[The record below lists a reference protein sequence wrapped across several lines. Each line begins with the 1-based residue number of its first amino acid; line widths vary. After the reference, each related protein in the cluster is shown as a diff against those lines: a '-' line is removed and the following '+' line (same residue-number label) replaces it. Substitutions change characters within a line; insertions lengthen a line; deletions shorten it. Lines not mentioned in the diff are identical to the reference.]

1 MSLTFWAA
9 LVIVALTLVALVKR
23 YETRLVLCVSGLLMC
38 IISLDPM
45 AAYNQFAKSM
55 TTGNLIQSI
64 CSAMGFAF
72 LVSYTKCDIHLVQLL
87 TRPMKSL
94 GLFLIPCCTLLTA
107 VINAAI
113 PSAAGCA
120 AAVGA
125 TLIPLMIRSGIT
137 PAGAG
142 AAVLAGTY
150 GSNFNP
156 GGAHPVM
163 ISGMAGIEPMEFIIE
178 NAFTYTILSLVGA
191 LMITVVEVAL
201 RDHKGSGD
209 LGNIQT
215 DTTGGISKVNI
226 LYAIAPMVP
235 LVILLLGNTYV
246 PAIKMGVAQAM
257 LIGVT
262 YTMIVTRINPQNA
275 FKEFFNGAGKGYGNV
290 LGIII
295 SAGVFAAG
303 LREAGVVDALIEALK
318 QANEYARVG
327 GALGTWAMA
336 VLMGSGD
343 AATFA
348 FNEAVTPHAAEFGMT
363 ISELGNTVM
372 CAAQLGRT
380 MSPIAGVVI
389 LLAGMSQVSPI
400 DLVKRTAVPMITAW
414 FILIL
419 SCNRKSFI
427 QPLVTP

>member
-142 AAVLAGTY
+142 AAVLADTY

-178 NAFTYTILSLVGA
+178 NAFTYTVLSLVGA
-191 LMITVVEVAL
+191 LMITVVEVFL

-215 DTTGGISKVNI
+215 DTTGGITKVNI
-226 LYAIAPMVP
+226 LYALAPMVP

-318 QANEYARVG
+318 HANEYARVG

-419 SCNRKSFI
+419 F
-427 QPLVTP
+427 L

>member
-72 LVSYTKCDIHLVQLL
+72 LISYTKCDIHLVQLL

-156 GGAHPVM
+156 GGAHQVM
-163 ISGMAGIEPMEFIIE
+163 ISGMAGMEPMELVIE
-178 NAFTYTILSLVGA
+178 NSITYGTLSLVGA
-191 LMITVVEVAL
+191 IMITVVEFVL
-201 RDHKGSGD
+201 KDHKGSGD

-419 SCNRKSFI
+419 F
-427 QPLVTP
+427 L

>member
-178 NAFTYTILSLVGA
+178 NAFTYSVLSLVGA
-191 LMITVVEVAL
+191 LMITVVEVFL

-215 DTTGGISKVNI
+215 DTTGGITKVNI
-226 LYAIAPMVP
+226 LYALAPMVP

-262 YTMIVTRINPQNA
+262 YTMIITRINPQNT

-318 QANEYARVG
+318 HANEYARVG

-419 SCNRKSFI
+419 F
-427 QPLVTP
+427 L

>member
-23 YETRLVLCVSGLLMC
+23 CETRLVLCVSGLLMC

-156 GGAHPVM
+156 GGAHQVM
-163 ISGMAGIEPMEFIIE
+163 ISGMAGMEPMELVIE
-178 NAFTYTILSLVGA
+178 NSITYGTLSLVGA
-191 LMITVVEVAL
+191 IMITVVEFVL
-201 RDHKGSGD
+201 KDHKGSGD

-419 SCNRKSFI
+419 F
-427 QPLVTP
+427 L

>member
-178 NAFTYTILSLVGA
+178 NASTYTILSLVGA

-318 QANEYARVG
+318 HANEYARVG

-419 SCNRKSFI
+419 F
-427 QPLVTP
+427 L

>member
-64 CSAMGFAF
+64 CSAMGCAF

-191 LMITVVEVAL
+191 LMITVVEVFL

-215 DTTGGISKVNI
+215 DTTGGITKVNI
-226 LYAIAPMVP
+226 LYALAPMVP

-419 SCNRKSFI
+419 F
-427 QPLVTP
+427 L

>member
-142 AAVLAGTY
+142 TAVLAGTY

-178 NAFTYTILSLVGA
+178 NAFTYSVLSLVGA
-191 LMITVVEVAL
+191 LMITVVEVFL

-215 DTTGGISKVNI
+215 DTTGGITKVNI
-226 LYAIAPMVP
+226 LYALAPMVP

-419 SCNRKSFI
+419 F
-427 QPLVTP
+427 L

>member
-107 VINAAI
+107 IINAAI

-156 GGAHPVM
+156 GGAHQVM
-163 ISGMAGIEPMEFIIE
+163 ISGMAGMEPMELVIE
-178 NAFTYTILSLVGA
+178 NSITYATLSLVGA
-191 LMITVVEVAL
+191 VMITVVEFVL

-209 LGNIQT
+209 LGSIQT
-215 DTTGGISKVNI
+215 DTSGGISKVNI

-419 SCNRKSFI
+419 F
-427 QPLVTP
+427 L

>member
-156 GGAHPVM
+156 GGAHQVM
-163 ISGMAGIEPMEFIIE
+163 ISGMAGMEPMELVIE
-178 NAFTYTILSLVGA
+178 NSITYGTLSLVGA
-191 LMITVVEVAL
+191 IMITVVEFVL
-201 RDHKGSGD
+201 KDHKGSGD

-380 MSPIAGVVI
+380 MSPIPGVVI

-419 SCNRKSFI
+419 F
-427 QPLVTP
+427 L

>member
-318 QANEYARVG
+318 QANEYARMG

-419 SCNRKSFI
+419 F
-427 QPLVTP
+427 L

>member
-178 NAFTYTILSLVGA
+178 NAFTYTVLCLVGA
-191 LMITVVEVAL
+191 LMITVVEVFL

-215 DTTGGISKVNI
+215 DTTGGITKVNI
-226 LYAIAPMVP
+226 LYALAPMVP

-419 SCNRKSFI
+419 F
-427 QPLVTP
+427 L

>member
-191 LMITVVEVAL
+191 LMITVVEVFL

-215 DTTGGISKVNI
+215 DTTGGITKVNI
-226 LYAIAPMVP
+226 LYALAPMVP

-262 YTMIVTRINPQNA
+262 YTMIITRINPQNA

-419 SCNRKSFI
+419 F
-427 QPLVTP
+427 L

>member
-38 IISLDPM
+38 IITLDPM

-156 GGAHPVM
+156 GGAHQVM
-163 ISGMAGIEPMEFIIE
+163 ISGMAGMEPMELVIE
-178 NAFTYTILSLVGA
+178 NSITYGTLSLVGA
-191 LMITVVEVAL
+191 IMITVVEFVL
-201 RDHKGSGD
+201 KDHKGSGD

-419 SCNRKSFI
+419 F
-427 QPLVTP
+427 L

>member
-9 LVIVALTLVALVKR
+9 MVIIALTVVALVKR
-23 YETRLVLCVSGLLMC
+23 YETRLVLCVAGLIMC

-87 TRPMKSL
+87 TRPMKKL
-94 GLFLIPCCTLLTA
+94 GLFIIPCCAILTS

-137 PAGAG
+137 PAGAA

-156 GGAHPVM
+156 GGARPEVRR
-163 ISGMAGIEPMEFIIE
+163 GGAGSRPRGSP
-178 NAFTYTILSLVGA
+178 NDHTNTYAVLSLVGA
-191 LMITVVEVAL
+191 VMITVVEYFL
-201 RDHKGSGD
+201 KDHKGSGD
-209 LGNIQT
+209 MGEIQT
-215 DTTGGISKVNI
+215 DATGGIDRVNI
-226 LYAIAPMVP
+226 LFAIAPMLP
-235 LVILLLGNTYV
+235 LVLLLLGNTYV

-262 YTMIVTRINPQNA
+262 YTMIVTRVNPQDA
-275 FKEFFNGAGKGYGNV
+275 FRSFFDGAGKGYGNV
-290 LGIII
+290 LGLIIA
-295 SAGVFAAG
+295 AGVFACG
-303 LREAGVVDALIEALK
+303 LRETGVVDALIEALK
-318 QANEYARVG
+318 SAGDYARVG
-327 GALGTWAMA
+327 GALGTFTMA

-348 FNEAVTPHAAEFGMT
+348 FNEAVTPHAAQLGMT
-363 ISELGNTVM
+363 ISDLGNTVM

-380 MSPIAGVVI
+380 ASPIAGVVI
-389 LLAGMSQVSPI
+389 LLSGMARVSPI
-400 DLVKRTAVPMITAW
+400 DLVKRTGIPMIVAW
-414 FILIL
+414 FVLIL
-419 SCNRKSFI
+419 F
-427 QPLVTP
+427 LD

>member
-400 DLVKRTAVPMITAW
+400 DLVKRTVVPMITAW

-419 SCNRKSFI
+419 F
-427 QPLVTP
+427 L

>member
-9 LVIVALTLVALVKR
+9 MVIIVLTVVALVKR
-23 YETRLVLCVSGLLMC
+23 YETRLVLCIAGLLIC
-38 IISLDPM
+38 LISLDPM

-87 TRPMKSL
+87 TRPMKTL
-94 GLFLIPCCTLLTA
+94 GLMIIPCCTILTA

-142 AAVLAGTY
+142 AAILAGTY

-178 NAFTYTILSLVGA
+178 HASTYAVLSLCGA
-191 LMITVVEVAL
+191 LLITVVEFFL
-201 RDHKGSGD
+201 KDHKGSGQMGD
-209 LGNIQT
+209 IQT
-215 DTTGGISKVNI
+215 DATGGIQKVNI
-226 LYAIAPMVP
+226 IYAIAPMVP
-235 LVILLLGNTYV
+235 LAILLLGNTYV

-257 LIGVT
+257 MIGVT
-262 YTMIVTRINPQNA
+262 YTMIVTRVNPQEA
-275 FKEFFNGAGKGYGNV
+275 FKTFFSGAGKGYGDV

-295 SAGVFAAG
+295 AAGVFACG
-303 LREAGVVDALIEALK
+303 LRETGVVDALIEALK
-318 QANEYARVG
+318 SAGDYARIG
-327 GALGTWAMA
+327 GAMGTFAMA
-336 VLMGSGD
+336 VLTGSGD

-348 FNEAVTPHAAEFGMT
+348 FNEAVTPHAAALGMT
-363 ISELGNTVM
+363 ISDLGNTVM

-380 MSPIAGVVI
+380 TSPIAGVVI
-389 LLAGMSQVSPI
+389 LIAGMSRVSPI
-400 DLVKRTAVPMITAW
+400 DLVKRTCVPMVITW
-414 FILIL
+414 FVLIL
-419 SCNRKSFI
+419 F
-427 QPLVTP
+427 LD

>member
-9 LVIVALTLVALVKR
+9 MVIIALTVVALVKR
-23 YETRLVLCVSGLLMC
+23 YETRLVLCVAGLIMC

-87 TRPMKSL
+87 TRPMKKL
-94 GLFLIPCCTLLTA
+94 GLFIIPCCAILTS

-137 PAGAG
+137 PAGAA

-178 NAFTYTILSLVGA
+178 HSTTYAVLSLVGA
-191 LMITVVEVAL
+191 VMITVVEYFL
-201 RDHKGSGD
+201 KDHKGSGD
-209 LGNIQT
+209 MGEIQT
-215 DTTGGISKVNI
+215 DATGGIDRVNI
-226 LYAIAPMVP
+226 LFAIAPMLP
-235 LVILLLGNTYV
+235 LVLLLLGNTYV

-262 YTMIVTRINPQNA
+262 YTMIVTRVNPQDA
-275 FKEFFNGAGKGYGNV
+275 FRSFFDGAGKGYGNV

-295 SAGVFAAG
+295 AAGVFACG
-303 LREAGVVDALIEALK
+303 LRETGVVDALIEALK
-318 QANEYARVG
+318 SAGDYARVG
-327 GALGTWAMA
+327 GALGTFTMA

-348 FNEAVTPHAAEFGMT
+348 FNEAVTPHAAQLGMT
-363 ISELGNTVM
+363 ISDLGNTVM

-380 MSPIAGVVI
+380 ASPIAGVVI
-389 LLAGMSQVSPI
+389 LLSGMARVSPI
-400 DLVKRTAVPMITAW
+400 DLVKRTGIPMIVAW
-414 FILIL
+414 FVLIL
-419 SCNRKSFI
+419 F
-427 QPLVTP
+427 LD

>member
-178 NAFTYTILSLVGA
+178 NAFTYTILSLAGA

-257 LIGVT
+257 LIGFT

-419 SCNRKSFI
+419 F
-427 QPLVTP
+427 L

>member
-9 LVIVALTLVALVKR
+9 IFIVLLALVALLKR
-23 YETRLVLCVSGLLMC
+23 YETRLVLCLSGLAMC
-38 IISLDPM
+38 IVAMDPM

-72 LVSYTKCDIHLVQLL
+72 LVGYTKCDIHLVQLL
-87 TRPMKSL
+87 TRPVKSL
-94 GLFLIPCCTLLTA
+94 GLFLIPCSALLTTI
-107 VINAAI
+107 VNAAI

-125 TLIPLMIRSGIT
+125 TLIPLMIRSGIS
-137 PAGAG
+137 PAGAA
-142 AAVLAGTY
+142 AAVLIGTY

-163 ISGMAGIEPMEFIIE
+163 ISGMAGIDPMQ
-178 NAFTYTILSLVGA
+178 YTIDYSITYATVSLVGII
-191 LMITVVEVAL
+191 MITVVEFILKDYRKTNPNEAVKLDVKSVAVE
-201 RDHKGSGD
+201 
-209 LGNIQT
+209 
-215 DTTGGISKVNI
+215 KVNV
-226 LYAIAPMVP
+226 LFAIAPLVP

-246 PAIKMGVAQAM
+246 PAIRMGVAQTM

-262 YTMIVTRINPQNA
+262 YTMLVTRVNPQKA
-275 FKEFFNGAGKGYGNV
+275 FSEFFTGAGKGYGNV

-295 SAGVFAAG
+295 AAGVFACG
-303 LREAGVVDALIEALK
+303 LRETGVVGALIEALK
-318 QANEYARVG
+318 HANEYARVG
-327 GALGTWAMA
+327 GASGTFLMA
-336 VLMGSGD
+336 VLTGSAD
-343 AATFA
+343 AAIFA

-363 ISELGNTVM
+363 ITDLGNVVST
-372 CAAQLGRT
+372 AGQLGRT

-389 LLAGMSQVSPI
+389 LLAGMAQVSPM

-414 FILIL
+414 LVLIL
-419 SCNRKSFI
+419 FF
-427 QPLVTP
+427 

>member
-142 AAVLAGTY
+142 AAVLASTY

-178 NAFTYTILSLVGA
+178 NAFTYSVLSLVGA
-191 LMITVVEVAL
+191 LMITVVEVFL

-215 DTTGGISKVNI
+215 DTTGGITKVNI
-226 LYAIAPMVP
+226 LYALAPMVP

-262 YTMIVTRINPQNA
+262 YTMIITRINPQNA

-318 QANEYARVG
+318 HANEYARVG

-419 SCNRKSFI
+419 F
-427 QPLVTP
+427 L

>member
-9 LVIVALTLVALVKR
+9 IFIVLLALVALLKR
-23 YETRLVLCVSGLLMC
+23 YETRLVLCLSGLAMC
-38 IISLDPM
+38 IVAMDPM

-72 LVSYTKCDIHLVQLL
+72 LVGYTKCDIHLVQLL
-87 TRPMKSL
+87 TRPVKSL
-94 GLFLIPCCTLLTA
+94 GLFLIPCSALLTTI
-107 VINAAI
+107 VNAAI

-125 TLIPLMIRSGIT
+125 TLIPLMIRSGIS
-137 PAGAG
+137 PAGAA
-142 AAVLAGTY
+142 AAVLIGTY

-163 ISGMAGIEPMEFIIE
+163 ISGMAGIDPMQ
-178 NAFTYTILSLVGA
+178 YTIDYSITYATVSLVGII
-191 LMITVVEVAL
+191 MITVVEFILKDYRKTNPNEAVKLDIKSVAVE
-201 RDHKGSGD
+201 
-209 LGNIQT
+209 
-215 DTTGGISKVNI
+215 KVNV
-226 LYAIAPMVP
+226 LFAIAPLVP

-246 PAIKMGVAQAM
+246 PAIRMGVAQAM

-262 YTMIVTRINPQNA
+262 YTMLVTRVNPQKA
-275 FKEFFNGAGKGYGNV
+275 FSEFFTGAGKGYGNV

-295 SAGVFAAG
+295 AAGVFACG
-303 LREAGVVDALIEALK
+303 LRETGVVGALIEALK
-318 QANEYARVG
+318 HANEYARVG
-327 GALGTWAMA
+327 GASGTFLMA
-336 VLMGSGD
+336 VLTGSAD
-343 AATFA
+343 AAIFA

-363 ISELGNTVM
+363 ITDLGNVVST
-372 CAAQLGRT
+372 AGQLGRT

-389 LLAGMSQVSPI
+389 LLAGMAQVSPM

-414 FILIL
+414 LVLIL
-419 SCNRKSFI
+419 FF
-427 QPLVTP
+427 

>member
-72 LVSYTKCDIHLVQLL
+72 LASYTKCDIHLVQLL

-226 LYAIAPMVP
+226 LYALAPMVP

-419 SCNRKSFI
+419 F
-427 QPLVTP
+427 L

>member
-72 LVSYTKCDIHLVQLL
+72 LVSYTKCDIHLVQLF

-191 LMITVVEVAL
+191 LMITVVEVFL

-215 DTTGGISKVNI
+215 DTTGGITKVNI
-226 LYAIAPMVP
+226 LYALAPMVP

-262 YTMIVTRINPQNA
+262 YTMIITRINPQNA

-419 SCNRKSFI
+419 F
-427 QPLVTP
+427 L

>member
-226 LYAIAPMVP
+226 LYAVAPMVP

-419 SCNRKSFI
+419 F
-427 QPLVTP
+427 L

>member
-178 NAFTYTILSLVGA
+178 NAFTYSVLSLVGA
-191 LMITVVEVAL
+191 LMITVVEVFL

-215 DTTGGISKVNI
+215 DTTGGITKVNI
-226 LYAIAPMVP
+226 LYALAPMVP

-262 YTMIVTRINPQNA
+262 YTMIITRINPQNA
-275 FKEFFNGAGKGYGNV
+275 FKEFFNGAAKGYGNV

-318 QANEYARVG
+318 HANEYARVG

-419 SCNRKSFI
+419 F
-427 QPLVTP
+427 L

>member
-178 NAFTYTILSLVGA
+178 NAFTYSVLSLVGA
-191 LMITVVEVAL
+191 LMITVVEVFL

-215 DTTGGISKVNI
+215 DTTGGITKVNI
-226 LYAIAPMVP
+226 LYALAPMVP

-419 SCNRKSFI
+419 F
-427 QPLVTP
+427 L

>member
-23 YETRLVLCVSGLLMC
+23 NETRLVLCVSGLLMC

-419 SCNRKSFI
+419 F
-427 QPLVTP
+427 L